1 MRVWWVAND
10 SFPGITRVVSGLHEF
25 NYFRPRKTIKRK
37 YELLFRSTIRRSIE
51 TEISVKLFFYPAL
64 IVKYFSMGE
73 SRGNFW
79 KAFPLQRK
87 KKVSIRPIAERQVLS
102 AEMVADCTVS
112 GKSTILSN
120 KEALV
125 HEELRRNQ
133 TTVKCFANTAYED
146 HGTFVSL
153 SRIFKF
159 ESLKAHDVSKSHKT
173 NISKFY
179 ATCANQGGQLQKNF
193 GDTQQSL
200 VQQNVHGVQR
210 MSHTGLECSTK
221 QAYRQPCI

>member
-1 MRVWWVAND
+1 M
-10 SFPGITRVVSGLHEF
+10 
-25 NYFRPRKTIKRK
+25 
-37 YELLFRSTIRRSIE
+37 
-51 TEISVKLFFYPAL
+51 
-64 IVKYFSMGE
+64 IVKYLSMGE

-112 GKSTILSN
+112 GKSTILNN

-125 HEELRRNQ
+125 HEEVRRNQ
-133 TTVKCFANTAYED
+133 TIVKCFANTAYED

-179 ATCANQGGQLQKNF
+179 ATCANQGGQLQKKLWRHS
-193 GDTQQSL
+193 TKPRS
-200 VQQNVHGVQR
+200 
-210 MSHTGLECSTK
+210 TKCAWCSTNVTHRLRMLD
-221 QAYRQPCI
+221 QASLQTTMYLTLSWFLYKPLILRAFGSLCVRYSKLPKHS